1 MKVQVYITIKG
12 NVDSLMLWKLIE
24 RYKVNL
30 TADNTVTWVYGEVNY
45 TSLGELV
52 SKCALFGDIE
62 VTVKR

>member
-30 TADNTVTWVYGEVNY
+30 TAAVTWVYGDVNY